1 MKIKFYAVAAGRRC
15 GIFTD
20 WPSAEA
26 QVKGF
31 AGARYKSFASRQEA
45 EAWLDNPVYPK
56 KESDKKEARPITAQ
70 AEQRPGAVIV
80 FTDGGCINNP
90 GPGGYGV
97 VILANGERQELSGGY
112 RLTTNNRMESMA
124 AVVALEKLQGCKT
137 AIDLY
142 SDSSY
147 LVNGV
152 VKGWAKKWRGNGWLK
167 ADGGAALNVD
177 LWQRLLELIDTLD
190 VRFHWVKGHNGN
202 EGNERCDQLAVAA
215 ARQADLP
222 VDPGYPEAA

>member
-1 MKIKFYAVAAGRRC
+1 MKTKFYAVAAGRRC

-20 WPSAEA
+20 WSSAEA

-56 KESDKKEARPITAQ
+56 KEPGKNEPRPITTQ
-70 AEQRPGAVIV
+70 AEQRPGAIIV

-112 RLTTNNRMESMA
+112 QLTTNNRMESMA
-124 AVVALEKLQGCKT
+124 AIVALQKLQGCGMV
-137 AIDLY
+137 IDLY

-152 VKGWAKKWRGNGWLK
+152 VKGWAKKWQGNGWRK

-177 LWQRLLELIDTLD
+177 LWQRLLALIDTLD

-202 EGNERCDQLAVAA
+202 EGNEQCDRLAVAA
-215 ARQADLP
+215 ARQANLP
-222 VDPGYPEAA
+222 VDPGYPETA